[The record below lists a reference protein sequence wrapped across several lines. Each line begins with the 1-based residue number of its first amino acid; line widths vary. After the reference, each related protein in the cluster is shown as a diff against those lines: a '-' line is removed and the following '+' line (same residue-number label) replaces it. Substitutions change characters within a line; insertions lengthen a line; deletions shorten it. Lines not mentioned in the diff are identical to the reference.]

1 MARSPLLHAV
11 LSARQLDADRFV
23 AAKNEK
29 DDKAAEPIRLL
40 PGLRAL
46 IAAMPQPPIPAQI
59 EFSSEQIMLGGRP
72 LQNIAADPACRCRYP
87 GPSTGW
93 IFARPARPMWP

>member
-1 MARSPLLHAV
+1 MRFGASPLLHAV

-23 AAKNEK
+23 AKGRQGH
-29 DDKAAEPIRLL
+29 AAEPMRLL

-46 IAAMPQPPIPAQI
+46 MAAIPQPPIPAQI

-72 LQNIAADPACRCRYP
+72 LQNLAADLHADAKSWTIDRLDFRAP
-87 GPSTGW
+87 GATRVD
-93 IFARPARPMWP
+93 A